1 MTKYKTEDFVFDK
14 MELPYHDYWF
24 NISGESKEFL
34 ADKYREQSMVEINA
48 VVYSVNDDVLGVKR
62 IFPFNFDVIAVDEPD
77 LKQILL
83 QKIETISELS
93 KE

>member
-1 MTKYKTEDFVFDK
+1 MTKLKAEDFMFDK
-14 MELPYHDYWF
+14 MEMPYHDFWF
-24 NISGESKEFL
+24 NIGGESKEYL
-34 ADKYREQSMVEINA
+34 TDKYHEQSMTEINA

-62 IFPFNFDVIAVDEPD
+62 IFPFNFDVIVVDEPD